1 MEYKV
6 NEFVTANKALA
17 EYSPAHRT
25 EGKSYKIK
33 RINDKSID
41 IYNDSS
47 TGYGTFSLAEMERF
61 FIQKTENE
69 LWT

>member
-1 MEYKV
+1 MKYKV
-6 NEFVTANKALA
+6 NEFVTATKALA

-25 EGKSYKIK
+25 EGKAYRIK
-33 RINDKSID
+33 RVNQDSVDIWNDKD
-41 IYNDSS
+41 N
-47 TGYGTFSLAEMERF
+47 YGTFSSSEMEKF